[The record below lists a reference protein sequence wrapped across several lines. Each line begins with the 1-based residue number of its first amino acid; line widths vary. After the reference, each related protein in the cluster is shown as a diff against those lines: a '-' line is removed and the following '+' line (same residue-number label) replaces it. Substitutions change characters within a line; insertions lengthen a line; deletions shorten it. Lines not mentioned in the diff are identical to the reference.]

1 MADCHPIAHWIFD
14 GDLSLRGAKFSCA
27 PSSIHKDAEE
37 EAPDLAGVGCNPNG
51 PQDISPGK
59 RRIGEQDGG
68 GTPSR
73 SGSQSR
79 GLLRAGNLPVILFA
93 NAASL
98 FLFDQ
103 LRQSPCLSC
112 RSIATGKSLQSSKSP
127 GALVGK
133 GRGQPSRKKYAPFA
147 YGNGSRW
154 PWPARPGGRER
165 VASHG
170 AAMSWGDSSLVRYHR
185 RSEVVE
191 RSPATPESG
200 SDLSLEL
207 PAIRSL
213 RHPHRRPSRPF
224 IGRGTTHEGARVR
237 GDCQNGDHGAHAG
250 LVLRLPSF
258 GLQLASFLFPAPTR
272 ATKTWFVHA
281 LTSPGSDEHHIAGFL
296 ATLPQDGLT
305 ASKYRE
311 RARSKYANAHD
322 DGCRPSPPGNCPR
335 VSTSIIAWSNVVCVC
350 LRPPRP
356 CRSCRES
363 TSGSRSCGGGTGQ
376 ATSTS

>member
-14 GDLSLRGAKFSCA
+14 GDLAQQKESLRGAKFSCA

-37 EAPDLAGVGCNPNG
+37 EAPDLAWVGCNPNG

-73 SGSQSR
+73 SGSQGR

-103 LRQSPCLSC
+103 LRQSPCWSC

-133 GRGQPSRKKYAPFA
+133 GRGQPIREWQPVAVAGKTWV
-147 YGNGSRW
+147 G
-154 PWPARPGGRER
+154 AR
-165 VASHG
+165 AM

-185 RSEVVE
+185 RSGVVE

-207 PAIRSL
+207 LAIRSL

-224 IGRGTTHEGARVR
+224 IGRATTHEGGPSPGRLPEWRSWSTCRACFVVAKFRPSTRKFPLPRTNESHKDLVRPPTNLPRVR
-237 GDCQNGDHGAHAG
+237 RASHC
-250 LVLRLPSF
+250 RLPGDATAGWADSIQVP
-258 GLQLASFLFPAPTR
+258 GTR
-272 ATKTWFVHA
+272 QK
-281 LTSPGSDEHHIAGFL
+281 
-296 ATLPQDGLT
+296 
-305 ASKYRE
+305 
-311 RARSKYANAHD
+311 
-322 DGCRPSPPGNCPR
+322 
-335 VSTSIIAWSNVVCVC
+335 
-350 LRPPRP
+350 
-356 CRSCRES
+356 
-363 TSGSRSCGGGTGQ
+363 
-376 ATSTS
+376 